1 MQVRKFSGENI
12 KDVIYEVK
20 SELGPEAVIIEKRK
34 VKKGGIF
41 GFFAKTVFEVL
52 AAVEDQ
58 KTASPNPDEKNAI
71 KEFIDEIQ
79 SIKDL
84 GLEKAQVSEENVEEE
99 LENNHSERFKRVLEK
114 YKESGR
120 EIIPESDSS
129 QANNSAEQR
138 RYEDFEEK
146 ENDKVEI
153 NSTERHI
160 SSRVFK
166 DEFEE
171 KEAQK
176 NENPTKVK
184 ENREH
189 RRQKNDSYRKNQVSE
204 KNSEE
209 RNRVSGKNNEENHKQ
224 QTAAESIKEAEEFED
239 NENIKSSRLNRQ
251 FKFSQPGTVNDHNQ
265 LYNFLLEQGVESRIL
280 NKFIKKINENPLTS
294 DNYQEKLKLFLD
306 NYFSESSEIRLD
318 DKQKVISFI
327 GPTGVGKTTTLAKVA
342 AEFALEKDKKVALL
356 TADTYRIAAVEQLR
370 TYSNIIDIPF
380 AVCYSSSK
388 LEHMVKKQFSECDLI
403 LIDTPGSSWKN
414 DLQIGQL
421 KAYTDREFIDEVHLL
436 LSLNTKSSDLE
447 NIINTFNPLKPDKII
462 LTKLDETTSYGDI
475 INIKENYQLPYSYL
489 TNGQDVPD
497 DILTA
502 ESENIFQYLFGDI
515 YE

>member
-84 GLEKAQVSEENVEEE
+84 GLENAQVSEENVEEE

-120 EIIPESDSS
+120 EVIPETDSS
-129 QANNSAEQR
+129 QAKNSAEQR
-138 RYEDFEEK
+138 RYQDFEEK

-153 NSTERHI
+153 SSTERHI

-166 DEFEE
+166 DEVEE

-176 NENPTKVK
+176 NINSTREK

-189 RRQKNDSYRKNQVSE
+189 SRQKKEEYRKNNNKVSE
-204 KNSEE
+204 KN
-209 RNRVSGKNNEENHKQ
+209 NEDKHEQ
-224 QTAAESIKEAEEFED
+224 RAAAENIKEAEELED
-239 NENIKSSRLNRQ
+239 NDNINSSRLNRQ

-306 NYFSESSEIRLD
+306 NYFAESSEIRLD
-318 DKQKVISFI
+318 EQQKVISFI

-421 KAYTDREFIDEVHLL
+421 KEYTDREFIDEVHLL

>member
-34 VKKGGIF
+34 VKKGGFF
-41 GFFAKTVFEVL
+41 GFFGKTVFEVL
-52 AAVEDQ
+52 AAVEEQ
-58 KTASPNPDEKNAI
+58 KTASPNPEEKNAI

-79 SIKDL
+79 NIKDL
-84 GLEKAQVSEENVEEE
+84 GLENAQVSKQSVEEKH
-99 LENNHSERFKRVLEK
+99 ENNHSERFKKVIEK
-114 YKESGR
+114 YQNSGKEIA
-120 EIIPESDSS
+120 EEADSL
-129 QANNSAEQR
+129 AGDNSLEEKSAKQR
-138 RYEDFEEK
+138 RYENFEEK
-146 ENDKVEI
+146 EHDKAEI
-153 NSTERHI
+153 SSTEKHI

-166 DEFEE
+166 DDFEKKEPQKDENSNRE
-171 KEAQK
+171 KKSRESKKQK
-176 NENPTKVK
+176 NEEYIEQANQESELDHEPKAEPNTV
-184 ENREH
+184 
-189 RRQKNDSYRKNQVSE
+189 KNDAENAVKSI
-204 KNSEE
+204 
-209 RNRVSGKNNEENHKQ
+209 NRDSGAKRD
-224 QTAAESIKEAEEFED
+224 S
-239 NENIKSSRLNRQ
+239 SSRLNRQ

-280 NKFIKKINENPLTS
+280 NKFIKKINENPLGS

-306 NYFSESSEIRLD
+306 NYFSESSEIRLG

-342 AEFALEKDKKVALL
+342 AEFALERDKKVALL

-388 LEHMVKKQFSECDLI
+388 LEQMVKKQFKDCDLI

-421 KAYTDREFIDEVHLL
+421 KEYTDREFIDEVHLL

>member
-34 VKKGGIF
+34 VKKGGFF
-41 GFFAKTVFEVL
+41 GFFGKTVFEVL
-52 AAVEDQ
+52 AAVEEQ
-58 KTASPNPDEKNAI
+58 KTASPNPEEKNAI

-79 SIKDL
+79 NIKDL
-84 GLEKAQVSEENVEEE
+84 GLENAQVSEKRVEEKHE
-99 LENNHSERFKRVLEK
+99 ENHPERFKRVIEK
-114 YKESGR
+114 YKNSGR
-120 EIIPESDSS
+120 EIAEDS
-129 QANNSAEQR
+129 NSYSVKNDTEQKSYENIVEAE
-138 RYEDFEEK
+138 DNK
-146 ENDKVEI
+146 AEI

-160 SSRVFK
+160 SSRVFE

-171 KEAQK
+171 RELQKE
-176 NENPTKVK
+176 ENLYRKK
-184 ENREH
+184 ENRESGK
-189 RRQKNDSYRKNQVSE
+189 QKNGEYNEE
-204 KNSEE
+204 KN
-209 RNRVSGKNNEENHKQ
+209 NRLIENTEQRK
-224 QTAAESIKEAEEFED
+224 TAKINQDVKDVED
-239 NENIKSSRLNRQ
+239 NVNIANSRLNRQ

-280 NKFIKKINENPLTS
+280 NKFIKKINENSLSS
-294 DNYQEKLKLFLD
+294 DNYQENLKVFLD
-306 NYFSESSEIRLD
+306 NYFSESSEILLG

-342 AEFALEKDKKVALL
+342 AEFALERDKKVALL

-388 LEHMVKKQFSECDLI
+388 LEQMVKKQFKECDLI

-421 KAYTDREFIDEVHLL
+421 KEYTDREFIDEVHLL

-497 DILTA
+497 DILKA